1 MKTVS
6 ISGSPRANVGK
17 KDAKELRKSGLIPCV
32 IYGGTDQVHFSA
44 PEKDFKDLIYS
55 PHVHLASVDVAGKKY
70 EAIVQE
76 AQFHAVSDVL
86 LHVDFLEVIADKPV
100 RIGIPVNLIGTAEGV
115 KAGGKLV
122 KKARTLKVKA
132 FAKDLPDSID
142 VNVEHL
148 KVGGIVRVRDI
159 SVSNVTLLD
168 AQTNVIATVAGKR
181 GVTDAAATAAPTGKK
196 K

>member
-6 ISGSPRANVGK
+6 ISGSPRENVGK
-17 KDAKELRKSGLIPCV
+17 KDAKELRKNGHVPCV
-32 IYGGTDQVHFSA
+32 IYGGKDQVHFSA

-55 PHVHLASVDVAGKKY
+55 PHVHLANVEVAGKKY
-70 EAIVQE
+70 QAIVQE
-76 AQFHAVSDVL
+76 AQFHAVNDSL
-86 LHVDFLEVIADKPV
+86 LHVDFLEVLADKQV

-159 SVSNVTLLD
+159 SVSNVALLD

>member
-1 MKTVS
+1 MKKVS
-6 ISGSPRANVGK
+6 ISGSPRENVGK
-17 KDAKELRKSGLIPCV
+17 KDAKELRKNGHVPCV
-32 IYGGTDQVHFSA
+32 IYGGKDQVHFSA

-55 PHVHLASVDVAGKKY
+55 PHVHLASLEVAGKKY

-76 AQFHAVSDVL
+76 AQFHAVSDAL

-159 SVSNVTLLD
+159 SVSNITLLD